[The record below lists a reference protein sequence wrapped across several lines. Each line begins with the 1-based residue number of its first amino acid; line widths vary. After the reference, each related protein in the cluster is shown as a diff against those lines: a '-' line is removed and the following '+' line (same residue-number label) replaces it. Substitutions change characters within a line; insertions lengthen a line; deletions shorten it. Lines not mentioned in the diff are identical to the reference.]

1 MNFVLYTFSSLLM
14 SYCYIVTKC
23 IKITFNKENIMTVPL
38 HEIHGME
45 SVPYNGTTMLSTLFD
60 MFYMAWMKYNL
71 LYTFSQNSDYKF
83 WKFNMLWHNVYALT
97 DYMKRSIC
105 SYYLVQLNF
114 YKTQKYGKVY
124 NKYQILLKTH

>member
-1 MNFVLYTFSSLLM
+1 
-14 SYCYIVTKC
+14 
-23 IKITFNKENIMTVPL
+23 MTVPL

-71 LYTFSQNSDYKF
+71 LYTFSQNSDYEF
-83 WKFNMLWHNVYALT
+83 WKFKILWHNVYALT

>member
-1 MNFVLYTFSSLLM
+1 
-14 SYCYIVTKC
+14 
-23 IKITFNKENIMTVPL
+23 MTVPL
-38 HEIHGME
+38 HEIHSME

-60 MFYMAWMKYNL
+60 MFYMARMKYNL

-83 WKFNMLWHNVYALT
+83 WKFKMLWHNVYALT

-114 YKTQKYGKVY
+114 LQNSEIWKG
-124 NKYQILLKTH
+124 L

>member
-60 MFYMAWMKYNL
+60 MFYMA
-71 LYTFSQNSDYKF
+71 
-83 WKFNMLWHNVYALT
+83 
-97 DYMKRSIC
+97 
-105 SYYLVQLNF
+105 
-114 YKTQKYGKVY
+114 
-124 NKYQILLKTH
+124 